1 MSLCSYMLIALFI
14 LKLIRLFL
22 FLTPELIES
31 ICSML
36 DLECLLTKFPSCTM
50 LIVGFYES
58 EEQYMAILAIL
69 SFLMDSREG

>member
-1 MSLCSYMLIALFI
+1 
-14 LKLIRLFL
+14 
-22 FLTPELIES
+22 
-31 ICSML
+31 
-36 DLECLLTKFPSCTM
+36 M